1 MTITVIWE
9 NNFNFKI
16 YYLLEEATENSKFSI
31 KELRKIGTIQK
42 WKNLKIDFP
51 IAVGL

>member
-1 MTITVIWE
+1 MTTTVILE

-16 YYLLEEATENSKFSI
+16 YYLHEEATENSKFSI
-31 KELRKIGTIQK
+31 NELRKIGTIQK
-42 WKNLKIDFP
+42 CKNLKIDFS